1 MSERKRTDWSYRTKM
16 FNMKV
21 AVKAFPIS
29 ADDFP
34 KYCRL
39 LETVRQKQD
48 FTASIVM
55 EVSEDYNQ
63 ILMSY
68 TGEAYYLEILYPMD
82 AYGWDHPLILA
93 NDSLTAEEAEG
104 VLRSLLVDGTDQTEI
119 ITNHFHEISSSIYER
134 KS

>member
-1 MSERKRTDWSYRTKM
+1 M

-55 EVSEDYNQ
+55 EGSEDYNQ
-63 ILMSY
+63 ILLSY

-119 ITNHFHEISSSIYER
+119 ITNHFHEISSSIYEE
-134 KS
+134 KN